1 MLGLAHYR
9 DSDKDFIINEMPEEY
24 REEMIQNIL
33 DLGVDQISH
42 IQNILEDVKIR
53 LLEEINREEEY
64 EIASK
69 IFEIENIAEPVLR
82 ELYKVLSRDKY
93 LRKVYCFSE
102 KSVNKAI
109 DMILCRLIIQR
120 TYENAEQEVF
130 NKYLTEDKRNE
141 LVREATRR
149 AEVVKSL
156 TYSKDL
162 IMDMGVVLS
171 LLANLEVR
179 DWSKLKES
187 RLKLLAQYQIKKTKK
202 VTVYNIKPEITD
214 SNIPSVIGIDNK
226 MLLISVSDEEDDYI
240 RKNSSEIKKKAHKLF
255 GINKVKTLRIKNVKD
270 LIKFSEYFE

>member
-187 RLKLLAQYQIKKTKK
+187 RLKLLAQYQIKK
-202 VTVYNIKPEITD
+202 NER
-214 SNIPSVIGIDNK
+214 SNY
-226 MLLISVSDEEDDYI
+226 L
-240 RKNSSEIKKKAHKLF
+240 
-255 GINKVKTLRIKNVKD
+255 
-270 LIKFSEYFE
+270 